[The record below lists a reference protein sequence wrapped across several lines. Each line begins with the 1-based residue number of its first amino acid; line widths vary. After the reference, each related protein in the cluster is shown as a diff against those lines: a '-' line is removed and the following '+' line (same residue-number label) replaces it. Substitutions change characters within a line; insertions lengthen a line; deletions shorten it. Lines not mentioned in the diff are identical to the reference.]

1 LALVRMAVPAVAP
14 KDMPY
19 ALDELQQA
27 CKWLEQM
34 IEEGETNGPL

>member
-1 LALVRMAVPAVAP
+1 MSLVRMAVLAVAP

-27 CKWLEQM
+27 YKWIEQM
-34 IEEGETNGPL
+34 IEEAANE